1 MHILQQKIISRL
13 LHHSGARFA
22 ELKPMGIESNH
33 YVYHLKSLIREGL
46 VKKSGNLYQLTTK
59 GKQLVGRLSFQDFRE
74 RIQPRIVTMVACKNS
89 RREYLLYRRNRE
101 PFLNTVGFPY
111 GKIHLGETI
120 LEAAERELKEK
131 TGVSA
136 KLKHRGDVYLTT
148 YENNDLL
155 SQTLCHIFSGDKP
168 VGRLVERSEKGE
180 CFWAK
185 WDTMKKSELIPG
197 FAEIVKLLKDKP
209 AKNLFFG
216 EYVFKLKS

>member
-1 MHILQQKIISRL
+1 MNLVVNAIVKRGNHFLIIKRSSKDEI
-13 LHHSGARFA
+13 HPEKWSFPG
-22 ELKPMGIESNH
+22 
-33 YVYHLKSLIREGL
+33 
-46 VKKSGNLYQLTTK
+46 
-59 GKQLVGRLSFQDFRE
+59 GKLE
-74 RIQPRIVTMVACKNS
+74 
-89 RREYLLYRRNRE
+89 E
-101 PFLNTVGFPY
+101 
-111 GKIHLGETI
+111 GETI

>member
-1 MHILQQKIISRL
+1 MHILQQKIINRL
-13 LHHSGARFA
+13 INRSGARFA

-33 YVYHLKSLIREGL
+33 YVYHLKSLMREGL
-46 VKKSGNLYQLTTK
+46 VKKSGNLYQLTAK
-59 GKQLVGRLSFQDFRE
+59 GKELISRLSLQDFKE
-74 RIQPRIVTMVACKNS
+74 RIQPKIVTMVACKNS
-89 RREYLLYRRNRE
+89 QGEYLLYRRARE
-101 PFLNTVGFPY
+101 PFLHTVGFPY

-136 KLKHRGDVYLTT
+136 KLKQRGDVYLTT
-148 YENNDLL
+148 YENDDLL
-155 SQTLCHIFSGDKP
+155 SQTLCHIYSGDKP
-168 VGRLVERSEKGE
+168 VGHLVEKSEKGE

-185 WDTMKKSELIPG
+185 LDTLKKSELIPG

-209 AKNLFFG
+209 VKELFFG